1 MPVGVEVGELAHAGA
16 LLIDAYCAG
25 MRADSGS
32 HWPPGCTL
40 LVLSGG
46 RSRRLGRDK
55 ATAHVGGR
63 TLLDR
68 LLAEVPAA
76 VPVVVV
82 GPSFGG
88 SRGPVRVTREDPPGS
103 GPLAGLG
110 AGVALVETE
119 RVGVLAADMPFAV
132 PVLRGALLR
141 LGQAEAQVDAVLPTD
156 PDGQPQPL
164 CAAYRVPA
172 LRVALA
178 GLAPLADRPIRA
190 LVAALRVMEW
200 PVPAAALA
208 DVDTAE
214 QLAAARA
221 RVALEGAPMQEWVA
235 AVQDALGL
243 DVAVEI
249 DTILDVAR
257 DAAHAVSRP
266 TAPVTT
272 FLLGVAVARGADP
285 TEAAATIG
293 RLAQDWPA
301 PTV

>member
-1 MPVGVEVGELAHAGA
+1 MQ
-16 LLIDAYCAG
+16 
-25 MRADSGS
+25 ADSGS

-55 ATAHVGGR
+55 ATTHLGGR
-63 TLLDR
+63 PLLDR
-68 LLAEVPAA
+68 LLAEAPAT
-76 VPVVVV
+76 VPVVLV
-82 GPSFGG
+82 GPDVAGLPG
-88 SRGPVRVTREDPPGS
+88 RVCLTREEPAGS

-110 AGVALVETE
+110 AGLALVDAEC
-119 RVGVLAADMPFAV
+119 VGVLAADMPFAV

-141 LGQAEAQVDAVLPTD
+141 LAQAEAAVDAVLPTD

-164 CAAYRVPA
+164 CAAYRVPP
-172 LRVALA
+172 LRAALA
-178 GLAPLADRPIRA
+178 GLAPLADRPVRA
-190 LVAALRVMEW
+190 LLAGLRVMEW

-221 RVALEGAPMQEWVA
+221 RVAVEGAPMQEWVA

-243 DVAVEI
+243 DVAVEV